1 MLAKGFEGEGC
12 VVNAVIIAPR
22 CLNPDLQSLCWLTV
36 EFAGVGGDLFS
47 LMTFL
52 NILVVSCKQ
61 AHSETHTHTHKSD
74 FLLVF
79 FIWSW
84 FHRVL
89 LVPLFH
95 PHLSSVGDGQT
106 RLAFLTPAPGEE
118 PGAVVRLVRLEH
130 TLSSSLP
137 SYQVARMLKVLVKT
151 VRMANLLVKHSD
163 SFLFVCFVFND
174 EK

>member
-1 MLAKGFEGEGC
+1 M
-12 VVNAVIIAPR
+12 
-22 CLNPDLQSLCWLTV
+22 
-36 EFAGVGGDLFS
+36 
-47 LMTFL
+47 
-52 NILVVSCKQ
+52 
-61 AHSETHTHTHKSD
+61 
-74 FLLVF
+74 
-79 FIWSW
+79 
-84 FHRVL
+84 
-89 LVPLFH
+89 VPLFH

-137 SYQVARMLKVLVKT
+137 SYQVDRMLKVLVKT

>member
-1 MLAKGFEGEGC
+1 
-12 VVNAVIIAPR
+12 
-22 CLNPDLQSLCWLTV
+22 
-36 EFAGVGGDLFS
+36 
-47 LMTFL
+47 MTFL

-61 AHSETHTHTHKSD
+61 AHSETHTHTHTNQTFCWY
-74 FLLVF
+74 FLNGPDSIEYF
-79 FIWSW
+79 W
-84 FHRVL
+84 FPSFTLISL
-89 LVPLFH
+89 LLGMARRGL
-95 PHLSSVGDGQT
+95 LS
-106 RLAFLTPAPGEE
+106 LTPAPGEE